1 MNKAAEAARINVGES
16 AVVAFSTDYE
26 THVVNPPTSQGMK
39 DGKPWYRYRVK
50 INGETRGLFAK
61 GMGEEDGPPHD
72 VIQGFLTEGKIILSL
87 ANSGGGDWAIEPA
100 SGQGV
105 YLPPQNTPPPQGAVP
120 ATAAPPRGKPWGDMV
135 KLMIQCME
143 QGKHL
148 ASGLENATSE
158 DARTIG
164 TSLFIEC
171 NRKGI
176 TAESIKWEAGKPD
189 ESDDDLPF

>member
-72 VIQGFLTEGKIILSL
+72 VLQG
-87 ANSGGGDWAIEPA
+87 
-100 SGQGV
+100 
-105 YLPPQNTPPPQGAVP
+105 
-120 ATAAPPRGKPWGDMV
+120 
-135 KLMIQCME
+135 KLMIQCRE

>member
-1 MNKAAEAARINVGES
+1 MAQYKDPIKVQPGSEVTLVIPTGACDKEGVGKNGQWYKYEAYLNGV
-16 AVVAFSTDYE
+16 DE
-26 THVVNPPTSQGMK
+26 TLFCGNADGWGGPSNDKLMQALAQSITVTLTRDANDAWTVTPVMVPGQPPAPQ
-39 DGKPWYRYRVK
+39 
-50 INGETRGLFAK
+50 A
-61 GMGEEDGPPHD
+61 
-72 VIQGFLTEGKIILSL
+72 SL
-87 ANSGGGDWAIEPA
+87 PQA
-100 SGQGV
+100 
-105 YLPPQNTPPPQGAVP
+105 QNTPPPQGAVP
-120 ATAAPPRGKPWGDMV
+120 AAPPRGKPWGDMV

-189 ESDDDLPF
+189 DDGDIPLPF